1 MGLRGII
8 TLLIGGIRMFVPAL
22 LSFDGNAN
30 YISLFPLLVYT
41 EFVHYVYDG
50 GTWNRSDCLLMSC
63 RFVMKICAC

>member
-1 MGLRGII
+1 
-8 TLLIGGIRMFVPAL
+8 MFVPAL